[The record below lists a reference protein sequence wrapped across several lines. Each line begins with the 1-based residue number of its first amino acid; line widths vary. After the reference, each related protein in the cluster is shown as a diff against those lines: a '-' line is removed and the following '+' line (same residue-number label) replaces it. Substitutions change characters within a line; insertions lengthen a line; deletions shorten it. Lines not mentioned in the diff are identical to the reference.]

1 MIDATITLESMVV
14 YLTALKAGEVWVS
27 GTFEEFV
34 TPGRTQGTDSAVIL
48 PTDRRAL
55 REEHHRGAVM
65 AQRVYAVPEG
75 MILGEMG
82 TFASLNVLQTS
93 PDHGLRE
100 EHIHQILESLSDI
113 ADNYLVTL

>member
-1 MIDATITLESMVV
+1 MIDATIIQESTVV
-14 YLTALKAGEVWVS
+14 YLTSLEVGEVWVS

-34 TPGRTQGTDSAVIL
+34 TPDRTQETDSAVIL

-65 AQRVYAVPEG
+65 ARRVYAVPEDL
-75 MILGEMG
+75 ILGEMD

-93 PDHGLRE
+93 PDHDLRE
-100 EHIHQILESLSDI
+100 KHIHQILESLSDI
-113 ADNYLVTL
+113 ADNYVVTL